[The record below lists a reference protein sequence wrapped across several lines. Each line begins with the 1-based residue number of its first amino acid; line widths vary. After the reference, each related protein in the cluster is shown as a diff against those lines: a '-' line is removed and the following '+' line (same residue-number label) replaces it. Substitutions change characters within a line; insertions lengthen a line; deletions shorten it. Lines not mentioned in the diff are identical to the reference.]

1 MTLYTPVLWFYAVM
15 VSLVF
20 GASVYETLVVH
31 PAWSRK
37 PPESFRGFVGTPV
50 SRMNIPAFWV
60 PVAPLYALSALAA
73 LGLAFRAG
81 SQGVALIVSTACAVA
96 GVAWTLVYFRPTIER
111 FLEAGG
117 GNTPTER
124 LQIEAHRWI
133 RLNWIRVGLVAI
145 SWWGASAPWRGT
157 DESGWAAQQAAPPDG
172 CVPFSAAAGEPRSLG
187 TGRTRKENGP
197 RN

>member
-37 PPESFRGFVGTPV
+37 PPDSFTGFVGASD
-50 SRMNIPAFWV
+50 SRMNIPAFWA

-81 SQGVALIVSTACAVA
+81 SQGVDLIVSAACAVA

-111 FLEAGG
+111 FLKAGG
-117 GNTPTER
+117 GDAPPER
-124 LQIEAHRWI
+124 LKVETRRWI
-133 RLNWIRVGLVAI
+133 RLNWIRVGLVAV
-145 SWWGASAPWRGT
+145 SWWGALMAV
-157 DESGWAAQQAAPPDG
+157 AKLA
-172 CVPFSAAAGEPRSLG
+172 
-187 TGRTRKENGP
+187 
-197 RN
+197 

>member
-1 MTLYTPVLWFYAVM
+1 VGPVLAPFRTVDADNLPRYEVEPTICWTDSSGDCGMTLYTPVLWFYAVM

-37 PPESFRGFVGTPV
+37 PPESFRGFVGMPV
-50 SRMNIPAFWV
+50 SRMNLPAFWV

-96 GVAWTLVYFRPTIER
+96 VVAWTLLYFRPTIER

-117 GNTPTER
+117 GNTPAER
-124 LQIEAHRWI
+124 LQIEARRWI
-133 RLNWIRVGLVAI
+133 RLNWIRAGLVAI
-145 SWWGASAPWRGT
+145 SWWGALSAVARHG
-157 DESGWAAQQAAPPDG
+157 
-172 CVPFSAAAGEPRSLG
+172 
-187 TGRTRKENGP
+187 
-197 RN
+197 

>member
-1 MTLYTPVLWFYAVM
+1 MTLYTPVLWFYVVM
-15 VSLVF
+15 ASLVF
-20 GASVYETLVVH
+20 GASVYEALVVH

-50 SRMNIPAFWV
+50 SRMNIKPFWA

-73 LGLAFRAG
+73 SGLAFGAG
-81 SQGVALIVSTACAVA
+81 SLGAALIVSTACAVA
-96 GVAWTLVYFRPTIER
+96 VVAWTLVYFRPTIER

-124 LQIEAHRWI
+124 LQMEARRWM

-145 SWWGASAPWRGT
+145 SWWEA
-157 DESGWAAQQAAPPDG
+157 
-172 CVPFSAAAGEPRSLG
+172 LG
-187 TGRTRKENGP
+187 TVASHG
-197 RN
+197 